1 MVRLLNDHDP
11 KEAPVS
17 PDSATTPITFAT
29 SPLPLAATF
38 DGGRLTS
45 DGGLP
50 WLGEA
55 DAALGG
61 MCEALADCIP
71 EWRRG
76 SVRHSLS
83 TLVRQ
88 RVFQIALGYEDQ
100 DDADTL
106 RRDPLL
112 KLLCGGLLPHT
123 DVDLAS
129 QPTFS
134 RLENAVDRHA
144 CYRLAE
150 ALVETYLRERE
161 RDGVPTRLVLDLDG
175 TDDPTHGEQ
184 EGSAY
189 HGYYRQHMYH
199 PLLVFDADTGQLV
212 AAILRPGTVHDSR
225 GVLTFLKRLVP
236 KLRGRWPRVAIELRA
251 DSGFATPKLYSYCE
265 AERIDYTIGLATNA
279 RLQDLAAP
287 QLAEAQRRY
296 DAEVTQ
302 GEKEGDGENDIEK
315 VRLVG
320 EGRYRADSWERER
333 RVVFKTE
340 VLAKG
345 PNVRFVVTSRTDEEP
360 LALYD
365 WYVERGEAEGWVKDL
380 KNACRADRLSCHRFW
395 ANQFRL
401 LLHAA
406 AYWLL
411 DTLRRWLVGAGSARR
426 QLDTLRLELLK
437 VGGRVYQWASRVRLR
452 LASAHPG
459 QALWELLAARS
470 GRA

>member
-1 MVRLLNDHDP
+1 M
-11 KEAPVS
+11 S
-17 PDSATTPITFAT
+17 PADSATSPVAFAT
-29 SPLPLAATF
+29 SPLPLSATF

-61 MCEALADCIP
+61 LCEALAARVP

-76 SVRHSLS
+76 PVRHSLS

-88 RVFQIALGYEDQ
+88 RVFQIACGYEDQ

-112 KLLCGGLLPHT
+112 KLLCGRLPEAEA
-123 DVDLAS
+123 DDLAS

-134 RLENAVDRHA
+134 RLENAPDRHA
-144 CYRLAE
+144 CYRLVQ
-150 ALVETYLRERE
+150 ALVEVYLRERE
-161 RDGVPTRLVLDLDG
+161 RDGAPARLVLDLDG

-184 EGSAY
+184 EGTAY

-199 PLLVFDADTGQLV
+199 PLLVFDGSTGQLI
-212 AAILRPGTVHDSR
+212 AAILRPGTAHDNR

-236 KLRGRWPRVAIELRA
+236 KVRGRWPEVKIELRA
-251 DSGFATPKLYSYCE
+251 DSGFAAPKLYDYCE
-265 AERIDYTIGLATNA
+265 AEGIEYTIGLPTNA

-287 QLAEAQRRY
+287 QLAEAQSQH
-296 DAEVTQ
+296 ATAAAAAAAAAQ
-302 GEKEGDGENDIEK
+302 GEKGEGDDAQK

-340 VLAKG
+340 ILPKG
-345 PNVRFVVTSRTDEEP
+345 PNVRFVVTSRTADAP

-365 WYVERGEAEGWVKDL
+365 WYVDRGEAEGWVKDL
-380 KNACRADRLSCHRFW
+380 KNACFADRLSCMRFW

-406 AYWLL
+406 AYWLV
-411 DTLRRWLVGAGSARR
+411 DTLRRWLVRAGSARR

-452 LASAHPG
+452 LASSHPG